1 MSDDFGTVNVRR
13 GDRAREIDAL
23 RQRYRNHREV
33 LERLGADAPSEQLA
47 AEYRKLVDGIDASM
61 QKLDELEFRP
71 SSAGLPG
78 AGSSP
83 PGGWR
88 SSPGS
93 QPLVNPRGPLGLPGT
108 NDSAFSPID
117 EDPATSSGS
126 SRVLLIVIAGL
137 VVLGLIGWM
146 IWRASSDHKA
156 PSAIIERSTTGT
168 VAESTT
174 SQEVAPLVEPE
185 APSGLKVKPA
195 TADYGTIRKGTRAVR
210 QFDVTNVS
218 KGALTLEV
226 LRSTCRCLYY
236 DYHPKIAAKGHET
249 ITVTVDGAR
258 AKAGTLD
265 EQVTVKTK
273 EDASAGATLGI
284 HAVIK

>member
-13 GDRAREIDAL
+13 GDRAREIEAL
-23 RQRYRNHREV
+23 RQRYRNHREA
-33 LERLGADAPSEQLA
+33 LEGLGADAPNEHLA
-47 AEYRKLVDGIDASM
+47 GEYRRLIDGIDDSV
-61 QKLDELEFRP
+61 QKLDELEHRP
-71 SSAGLPG
+71 SSADLSG
-78 AGSSP
+78 AAVHPSP
-83 PGGWR
+83 SWR

-93 QPLVNPRGPLGLPGT
+93 QPLVNSLGPAGM

-117 EDPATSSGS
+117 EDPATPSGS

-137 VVLGLIGWM
+137 LVLGLIGWM
-146 IWRASSDHKA
+146 IWRASSDRKA
-156 PSAIIERSTTGT
+156 PSAIIERSPTST
-168 VAESTT
+168 VAESTA
-174 SQEVAPLVEPE
+174 SREAAPVAEPE

-210 QFDVTNVS
+210 QFDVTNIS
-218 KGALTLEV
+218 KTALTLEV
-226 LRSTCRCLYY
+226 VRSTCRCLYY

-265 EQVTVKTK
+265 EQVKVKTK
-273 EDASAGATLGI
+273 EDSSAGATLGI